1 MNIFKRYILPG
12 VFLMLFFSL
21 NACDSEKEQEE
32 QFGNAAELHIA
43 VATGLRFAL
52 EEIGQAF
59 EAENEIKVVFQ
70 FGSSG
75 NLAQQISSGAPI
87 DLFLS
92 ANQNF
97 IEGLVARGDI
107 LEESVANFAIGRI
120 VLAVNK
126 QADMDIQVLEDLLN
140 EDITYISIANPS
152 HAPYGIAAKEVL
164 ENKGLWHKLEG
175 KLVYGET
182 ITQAMQYIQ
191 TGNAPAGII
200 ALSSADVPEI
210 DYFLIDNSLHSPLI
224 HTLGVVNQSDQ
235 QELASEF
242 IAFINSPRGKTI
254 MEEYGFC
261 QPEQGGDAP

>member
-1 MNIFKRYILPG
+1 MLLFKRYILPG
-12 VFLMLFFSL
+12 VLLMLLLLF
-21 NACDSEKEQEE
+21 NACNSEKGQEE
-32 QFGNAAELHIA
+32 QLGNSDELHIA
-43 VATGLRFAL
+43 VAAGLRFAL
-52 EEIGQAF
+52 EEISQAF
-59 EAENEIKVVFQ
+59 EAENDIKIVFQ

-92 ANQNF
+92 SNQNF
-97 IEGLVARGDI
+97 IEGLVAGGDI
-107 LEESVANFAIGRI
+107 LEESIAHFAMGRI

-126 QADMDIQVLEDLLN
+126 QADLDIQVLEDLLD
-140 EDITYISIANPS
+140 EDIIYISIANPS
-152 HAPYGIAAKEVL
+152 HAPYGMAAKEVL
-164 ENKGLWHKLEG
+164 EKMGLWHKLEK

-200 ALSSADVPEI
+200 ALSSAVVPEI

-224 HTLGVVNQSDQ
+224 HTLGIVSRSER

-242 IAFINSPRGKTI
+242 VAFINSPRGKAI

-261 QPEQGGDAP
+261 QPDQGGDAP

>member
-1 MNIFKRYILPG
+1 LHLFKRYILPG
-12 VFLMLFFSL
+12 ALLMLLLLL
-21 NACDSEKEQEE
+21 NACDSEKGQEE
-32 QFGNAAELHIA
+32 QLGNSGELHIA
-43 VATGLRFAL
+43 VAAGLRFAL

-59 EAENEIKVVFQ
+59 EAENDVKVVFQ

-97 IEGLVARGDI
+97 IEGLVAEGAI
-107 LEESVANFAIGRI
+107 LEESVANFAMGRI

-126 QADMDIQVLEDLLN
+126 QTGLEIQALEDLLD

-152 HAPYGIAAKEVL
+152 HAPYGLAAKEAL
-164 ENKGLWHKLEG
+164 KKKGLWHKLEE

-210 DYFLIDNSLHSPLI
+210 DYILINESLHSPLMHMI
-224 HTLGVVNQSDQ
+224 GVASRSKQ

-242 IAFINSPRGKTI
+242 IAFINSPRGKAI
-254 MEEYGFC
+254 MEEYGFY